1 MHARNFLRPIGAA
14 IQNHD
19 DFNLPVPLLLRDIDA
34 RKATR
39 KKLLLV
45 MRRDDDR

>member
-19 DFNLPVPLLLRDIDA
+19 NFNLPAPLLLRDIDA

-45 MRRDDDR
+45 VRRDDDR